1 MATHP
6 SIPDRLMELARAQAG
21 VLLWD
26 QIRRCGLSERTVHRL
41 VRDGFWTRLARG
53 VYLTHCLAPD
63 WLSLAWAGY
72 FVAGDEAAI
81 GGQAAL
87 KLAHII
93 DDADLPIPIVLPH
106 TSPHRVSTSWWSFT
120 RTRVP
125 FRTMGDLPRLRT
137 ERAIIDLCAA
147 DPDRSA
153 HWVTLAA
160 GSRKASVQR
169 MREELDAM
177 PQCAAR
183 RQLTELLADAGT
195 GIHSP
200 LELVYLRDVE
210 RAHGMAPGRRQVRS
224 GSYIRDVYYDEGLI
238 VELDGRT
245 GHEGIGAFRDMDRD
259 NYHTMQGRPTLRYG
273 WEQCHGT
280 PCRTFREV
288 AEMRH
293 SLGWTGDIKRCRRC
307 R

>member
-1 MATHP
+1 MP
-6 SIPDRLMELARAQAG
+6 LILIDR
-21 VLLWD
+21 
-26 QIRRCGLSERTVHRL
+26 
-41 VRDGFWTRLARG
+41 
-53 VYLTHCLAPD
+53 
-63 WLSLAWAGY
+63 
-72 FVAGDEAAI
+72 
-81 GGQAAL
+81 
-87 KLAHII
+87 
-93 DDADLPIPIVLPH
+93 
-106 TSPHRVSTSWWSFT
+106 
-120 RTRVP
+120 
-125 FRTMGDLPRLRT
+125 
-137 ERAIIDLCAA
+137 
-147 DPDRSA
+147 
-153 HWVTLAA
+153 VTLAA

-183 RQLTELLADAGT
+183 RQLSELLADAGT

-245 GHEGIGAFRDMDRD
+245 GHEGVGAFRDMDRD

-293 SLGWTGDIKRCRRC
+293 SLGWTGDIRRCRRC